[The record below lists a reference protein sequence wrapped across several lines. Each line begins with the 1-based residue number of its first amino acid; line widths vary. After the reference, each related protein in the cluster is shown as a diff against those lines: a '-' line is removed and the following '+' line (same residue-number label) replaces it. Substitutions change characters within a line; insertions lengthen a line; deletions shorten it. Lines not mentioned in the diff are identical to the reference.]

1 MSKVSQRDY
10 EALAGFRY
18 ALRRF
23 LRFSEQA
30 ARGAGLSP
38 QQHQAL
44 LAIRGFPKGEQV
56 TVGALAE
63 RLCSKPQSTSELI
76 SRLQRQGLVARD
88 ASDSDGRQVFVRL
101 TTAGEELLG
110 RLSSAHRQ
118 ELRRLGPELRGLLDS
133 IAD

>member
-1 MSKVSQRDY
+1 MAKISQKDY

-18 ALRRF
+18 ALRKF

-30 ARGAGLSP
+30 AREAGLSP

-44 LAIRGFPKGEQV
+44 LAIRGFPQGEAV

-63 RLCSKPQSTSELI
+63 RLCSKPQSTSELV

-88 ASDSDGRQVFVRL
+88 ASDYDGRQVYVSL
-101 TTAGEELLG
+101 TSSGDELL
-110 RLSSAHRQ
+110 RTLSSTHRK
-118 ELRRLGPELRGLLDS
+118 ELKRLGPEIRDLLDS
-133 IAD
+133 ITE

>member
-30 ARGAGLSP
+30 ARGTGLSP

-44 LAIRGFPKGEQV
+44 LAIRGFPKGEPV

-63 RLCSKPQSTSELI
+63 RLCSKPQSTSELV

-88 ASDSDGRQVFVRL
+88 SSESDGRQVFVRL
-101 TTAGEELLG
+101 TQAGEELLS

-118 ELRRLGPELRGLLDS
+118 ELRRLGPELRVLLDS
-133 IAD
+133 IAE

>member
-44 LAIRGFPKGEQV
+44 LAIRGFPKGEHV

-63 RLCSKPQSTSELI
+63 RLCSKPQSTSELV

-88 ASDSDGRQVFVRL
+88 SSDSDGRQVFVRL
-101 TTAGEELLG
+101 TTAGEELLS

-118 ELRRLGPELRGLLDS
+118 ELRRLGPELRVLLDS